1 MPVLPAAAAGV
12 TTVTMEKKLM
22 MRHATI
28 QINLMRPRHATI
40 QIKRV
45 SGWPARGRAQQQ
57 AAHAPR
63 DQFEQWHVALDVF
76 E

>member
-12 TTVTMEKKLM
+12 TTVTIQIHLL

-57 AAHAPR
+57 AAMLPGTSLNSGMSH
-63 DQFEQWHVALDVF
+63 
-76 E
+76 

>member
-12 TTVTMEKKLM
+12 TTVT
-22 MRHATI
+22 I
-28 QINLMRPRHATI
+28 QINLMRTRHATI

-57 AAHAPR
+57 AALLPGTS
-63 DQFEQWHVALDVF
+63 LNSGMSY
-76 E
+76 